1 MRAMPDV
8 RIEHFQRAAQD
19 VGIRGDNDT
28 LPFDVDCRFIRN
40 KAEALSRLSYDFL
53 ESQEQF
59 FKLERHGENA
69 RKKIAITINKLQ
81 IFSERILVPTGSSG
95 FRITTK
101 IHPFWTVYLNGLG
114 IAIAEKHEQTRSDRA
129 HSYRY
134 RADGADLFDA
144 SRSWRAYR
152 EATLDDPALKD
163 PSAFVVQADI
173 SSFYEHI
180 YHHRLE
186 SRLEDLLEKP
196 SSLPVQI
203 DRFLSKLAAGRSFG
217 LPVGGQCARVLAE
230 VIMTPIDLMLSDN
243 GIVWHRYVDD
253 FTLITGSAQD
263 ASGALS
269 ILSHSLADYGLTL
282 NRSKTTIMQ
291 ANHYIDFVTAQLG
304 AGEDPTSILREI
316 DLHFDPYS
324 DTADENYE
332 RNPDL

>member
-1 MRAMPDV
+1 MPDV

-28 LPFDVDCRFIRN
+28 LPFDVDCRFIRDN
-40 KAEALSRLSYDFL
+40 VEALSRLSYDFL

-69 RKKIAITINKLQ
+69 RKKIAITINTLQ
-81 IFSERILVPTGSSG
+81 IFSERIVVPTGSSG

-114 IAIAEKHEQTRSDRA
+114 IAIGEKHEQTRSDRA
-129 HSYRY
+129 HSYRF

-152 EATLDDPALKD
+152 EATLDDPALKH

-196 SSLPVQI
+196 SSLQF
-203 DRFLSKLAAGRSFG
+203 RFTVS
-217 LPVGGQCARVLAE
+217 
-230 VIMTPIDLMLSDN
+230 
-243 GIVWHRYVDD
+243 
-253 FTLITGSAQD
+253 
-263 ASGALS
+263 
-269 ILSHSLADYGLTL
+269 
-282 NRSKTTIMQ
+282 
-291 ANHYIDFVTAQLG
+291 
-304 AGEDPTSILREI
+304 
-316 DLHFDPYS
+316 
-324 DTADENYE
+324 
-332 RNPDL
+332 